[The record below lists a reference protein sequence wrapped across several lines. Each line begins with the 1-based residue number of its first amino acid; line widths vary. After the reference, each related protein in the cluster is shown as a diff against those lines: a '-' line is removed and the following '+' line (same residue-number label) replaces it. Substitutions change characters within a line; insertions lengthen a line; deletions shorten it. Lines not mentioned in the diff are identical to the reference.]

1 MTDQTKDQ
9 AAQALKDVN
18 TGLKNLTEK
27 VQPMAENALN
37 EAKKAGELSTET
49 KAAVD
54 TALTDLNNL
63 RQAQNDLQ
71 VKLGEA
77 EQLFARGGTGNPGT
91 QVDARAGDLAVKDD
105 RIIAMAGNAVQG
117 KRISVPVPRAAFDF
131 ICSKSG
137 RWFNSNHHCTKS
149 AVIYS

>member
-54 TALTDLNNL
+54 KALTDLNNL
-63 RQAQNDLQ
+63 RQA
-71 VKLGEA
+71 
-77 EQLFARGGTGNPGT
+77 
-91 QVDARAGDLAVKDD
+91 
-105 RIIAMAGNAVQG
+105 
-117 KRISVPVPRAAFDF
+117 
-131 ICSKSG
+131 
-137 RWFNSNHHCTKS
+137 
-149 AVIYS
+149 